1 MSNNFINIIKEATE
15 FYTKHKEHPAA
26 KDELIGIVGEALEK
40 MDEEE
45 ILSFDKWFFSTNT
58 RKNLNKDE
66 LLVVNIISEYLED

>member
-15 FYTKHKEHPAA
+15 FYTKHKDHPAA

-45 ILSFDKWFFSTNT
+45 ILSFDEWFS
-58 RKNLNKDE
+58 
-66 LLVVNIISEYLED
+66 LLICVKTSMKMNF